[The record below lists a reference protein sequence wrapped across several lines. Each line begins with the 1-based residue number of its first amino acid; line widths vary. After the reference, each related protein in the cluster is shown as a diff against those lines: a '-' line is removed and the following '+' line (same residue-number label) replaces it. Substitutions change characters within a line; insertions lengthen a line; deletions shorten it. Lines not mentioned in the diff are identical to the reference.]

1 MHEDKGWKGT
11 EKISLKKKCKDCR
24 FRVVHPHLSLT
35 GMELP
40 KWIYFLRNGTTR
52 PTGSHQPT
60 RYIFYLLSHPPTA
73 PRCPSVGA
81 GVHSS
86 SIAGSKNLL
95 LWQDGKNPNK
105 WHQDTTSGSKQGCKK
120 LQQAISSL
128 PILSL
133 AGSNSVVPA
142 GESVESV
149 VWILCPV
156 RDGACR
162 ADSGFHCHH
171 LYPVLPLVPLPAA
184 ALAPRTP
191 SKQPQQCCL
200 PRRGIRTQCSASL
213 HRRGCSDHA
222 AFLQQP
228 GTTRSQQGWRGG
240 TWVR

>member
-1 MHEDKGWKGT
+1 MNIFFEEWNYKTNGESPAYTVHILFTIKST
-11 EKISLKKKCKDCR
+11 HCTTMSLCR
-24 FRVVHPHLSLT
+24 GRRSFQQHCWL
-35 GMELP
+35 
-40 KWIYFLRNGTTR
+40 
-52 PTGSHQPT
+52 
-60 RYIFYLLSHPPTA
+60 
-73 PRCPSVGA
+73 
-81 GVHSS
+81 
-86 SIAGSKNLL
+86 KNLL

-105 WHQDTTSGSKQGCKK
+105 CHQDTTSGSKQGCKK

-162 ADSGFHCHH
+162 ANSGFHCHH

-184 ALAPRTP
+184 ALAPSTP
-191 SKQPQQCCL
+191 SKQPRQCCL

-240 TWVR
+240 T